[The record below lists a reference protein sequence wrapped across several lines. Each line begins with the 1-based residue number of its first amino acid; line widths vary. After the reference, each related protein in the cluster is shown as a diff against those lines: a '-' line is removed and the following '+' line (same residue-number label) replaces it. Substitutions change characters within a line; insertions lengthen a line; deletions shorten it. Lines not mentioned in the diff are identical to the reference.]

1 MTQAGARSEARP
13 AGTPEARPAGTREAG
28 PAGPS
33 RLLNRAERR
42 SSIVAGAARAFAAS
56 GFDATSMEEIAT
68 ASGVTKLIL
77 YRHFESKEEL
87 YRSILE
93 AVSSRLGTEVT
104 SAVEAGRRRGVIV
117 PAFVTVARKD
127 PDGFRLLWRHSSREP
142 KFAGYAEEVHEAAV
156 AFARRLLETRID
168 DPAVLQWAAPTI
180 VAFLVEAVLVWLD
193 QGDPAADDRF
203 TELTTRSLEALVAT
217 WSG

>member
-1 MTQAGARSEARP
+1 MSQAEGS
-13 AGTPEARPAGTREAG
+13 T
-28 PAGPS
+28 
-33 RLLNRAERR
+33 RLLPRAERR
-42 SSIVAGAARAFAAS
+42 SSIVAGAARAFAAA
-56 GFDATSMEEIAT
+56 GFDGTSMEDIAT
-68 ASGVTKLIL
+68 SAGVTKLIL

-93 AVSSRLGTEVT
+93 AVSSRLGDEVA

-117 PAFVTVARKD
+117 PAFLTVARED

-142 KFAGYAEEVHEAAV
+142 KFAAYAEEVHQAAD
-156 AFARRLLETRID
+156 AFARRLLGSRID
-168 DPAVLQWAAPTI
+168 DPVVLDWAAPTA

-193 QGDPAADDRF
+193 RGEAPADDRF

>member
-1 MTQAGARSEARP
+1 MSQADGS
-13 AGTPEARPAGTREAG
+13 T
-28 PAGPS
+28 
-33 RLLNRAERR
+33 RLLARAERR
-42 SSIVAGAARAFAAS
+42 SSIVAGAARAFAAA
-56 GFDATSMEEIAT
+56 GFDGTSMEDIA
-68 ASGVTKLIL
+68 ASAGVTKLIL

-93 AVSSRLGTEVT
+93 AVSSRLGDEVA

-117 PAFVTVARKD
+117 PAFLTVARED

-142 KFAGYAEEVHEAAV
+142 KFAAYAEEVHRAAD
-156 AFARRLLETRID
+156 AFARRLLGSRID
-168 DPAVLQWAAPTI
+168 DPVVLDWAAPTA

-193 QGDPAADDRF
+193 RGEAAADDRF
-203 TELTTRSLEALVAT
+203 TELTSRSLEALVAT

>member
-1 MTQAGARSEARP
+1 MSQPQAA
-13 AGTPEARPAGTREAG
+13 TGTR
-28 PAGPS
+28 
-33 RLLNRAERR
+33 LLARAERR
-42 SSIVAGAARAFAAS
+42 SSIISGAARAFAAA
-56 GFDATSMEEIAT
+56 GFDGTSMEDIA
-68 ASGVTKLIL
+68 AAAGVTKLIL

-93 AVSSRLGTEVT
+93 GVSSRLADEVA

-117 PAFVTVARKD
+117 PAFLTVARED

-142 KFAGYAEEVHEAAV
+142 KFAAYAEDVHQAAD
-156 AFARRLLETRID
+156 AFARRLLGSRID
-168 DPAVLQWAAPTI
+168 DRVVLDWAAPTA

-193 QGDPAADDRF
+193 RGDPGADDRF
-203 TELTTRSLEALVAT
+203 VELTSRSLEALVAT

>member
-1 MTQAGARSEARP
+1 M
-13 AGTPEARPAGTREAG
+13 AGTESAP
-28 PAGPS
+28 
-33 RLLNRAERR
+33 RLLPRAERR

-56 GFDATSMEEIAT
+56 GFDATSMEDIAA

-93 AVSSRLGTEVT
+93 AVSSRLGAEVA
-104 SAVEAGRRRGVIV
+104 SAIDVGRRRGVIV
-117 PAFVTVARKD
+117 PAFLTVARED

-142 KFAGYAEEVHEAAV
+142 KFAGYAEEVHGAAV
-156 AFARRLLETRID
+156 AFARALLGSRISD
-168 DPAVLQWAAPTI
+168 ATVLDWAAPTI

-193 QGDPAADDRF
+193 QGDPAADGRF

-217 WSG
+217 WAA

>member
-1 MTQAGARSEARP
+1 MTAVPGAAPPRSP
-13 AGTPEARPAGTREAG
+13 
-28 PAGPS
+28 
-33 RLLNRAERR
+33 RLLPRAERR

-56 GFDATSMEEIAT
+56 GFDATSMEEIAA

-93 AVSSRLGTEVT
+93 AVSSRLGAEVA
-104 SAVEAGRRRGVIV
+104 SAIDAGRRRGVIV
-117 PAFVTVARKD
+117 PAFLAVARED

-142 KFAGYAEEVHEAAV
+142 KFAGYAEEVHGAAV
-156 AFARRLLETRID
+156 AFARALLGSRIPD
-168 DPAVLQWAAPTI
+168 QTVLDWAAPTI

-193 QGDPAADDRF
+193 QGDIGADGRF
-203 TELTTRSLEALVAT
+203 TELTTHSLEALVAT

>member
-1 MTQAGARSEARP
+1 MSQADGV
-13 AGTPEARPAGTREAG
+13 TGTR
-28 PAGPS
+28 
-33 RLLNRAERR
+33 LLPRAQRR
-42 SSIVAGAARAFAAS
+42 SSIIAGAARAFAAA
-56 GFDATSMEEIAT
+56 GFDATSMEDIA
-68 ASGVTKLIL
+68 AAAGVTKLIL

-93 AVSSRLGTEVT
+93 GVSSCLRNEV
-104 SAVEAGRRRGVIV
+104 AAAMEAGRRRGVIV
-117 PAFVTVARKD
+117 PAFLTVARED

-142 KFAGYAEEVHEAAV
+142 KFAAYAEEVHRAADV
-156 AFARRLLETRID
+156 FARRLLGSRID
-168 DPAVLQWAAPTI
+168 DAVVLDWAAPTA

-193 QGDPAADDRF
+193 RGDAAADARF